1 MQELL
6 ETWKRWY
13 DKIKFSFENLAKW
26 PWNTFSPNR
35 VIFYVQSSLI
45 CNWSWLVISYLSLS
59 DDNRPFAGSGHVV
72 RNKLCRDAS
81 YTVGLSKQRKVGL
94 DWYEFL
100 CFESPTA
107 LLASQRNL
115 FRTIWPDPAKGL
127 LAIKSQGC
135 LNSNR
140 TLHVNSGKQTVFYKC
155 ADRVRSLPVFFCV
168 TWHHTIIPLQL
179 GLEMG
184 RHDEWMPFRFSCQ
197 RPTGRR
203 LTDPN
208 ISRSEW
214 KKWSTFP

>member
-1 MQELL
+1 MYCFPGE
-6 ETWKRWY
+6 
-13 DKIKFSFENLAKW
+13 SFFWTKLNLKKVSK
-26 PWNTFSPNR
+26 PF
-35 VIFYVQSSLI
+35 
-45 CNWSWLVISYLSLS
+45 ISYGMPEIGPLQ
-59 DDNRPFAGSGHVV
+59 DPVKWYGINYAR
-72 RNKLCRDAS
+72 
-81 YTVGLSKQRKVGL
+81 TQISKQRKVGL

-127 LAIKSQGC
+127 LAIKSRGC

>member
-1 MQELL
+1 MKELL

-45 CNWSWLVISYLSLS
+45 WNWSWLVISYLSLS

-81 YTVGLSKQRKVGL
+81 FTAGLSKQRKVGL

-107 LLASQRNL
+107 LFASQRNL
-115 FRTIWPDPAKGL
+115 FRTMWPDPAKGKY
-127 LAIKSQGC
+127 IDG
-135 LNSNR
+135 
-140 TLHVNSGKQTVFYKC
+140 
-155 ADRVRSLPVFFCV
+155 
-168 TWHHTIIPLQL
+168 IPLI
-179 GLEMG
+179 
-184 RHDEWMPFRFSCQ
+184 SCIGT
-197 RPTGRR
+197 RTINPNAIIVPPP
-203 LTDPN
+203 LTSPRK
-208 ISRSEW
+208 IS
-214 KKWSTFP
+214 